1 MELTSVADFSQLC
14 MEGEVEAVEQLGK
27 SDSMNPKM
35 HLPFGSPVGV
45 LFFNILQIWVTEYIN
60 R

>member
-27 SDSMNPKM
+27 WDSMNPKM

-45 LFFNILQIWVTEYIN
+45 LFFNILHAV
-60 R
+60 